1 MGAGSKRR
9 GSRSPAGASRRPQRP
24 GTDRGRG
31 NGRAHVPAAPV
42 PSLPDDAV
50 RIGEC
55 GRAHGLHGELRL
67 KSFTDDPAMLARYE
81 PLFDESGARCEITAM
96 RPAPGGAADLFI
108 ARIAGVDDRNA
119 AEALNRR
126 GLYTTR
132 AAVAAIDPP
141 EEDEFLL
148 ADLIGL
154 KAVTPL
160 GEMRGTV
167 VEVPDYG
174 AGTLIGIAPPREGD
188 GAVRAGARGET
199 VLLPFTRAFFPE
211 VDIAAGRIV
220 VDAPDDVF
228 APDFGDAPPDEAE

>member
-9 GSRSPAGASRRPQRP
+9 GSRPPAGASRRPARP
-24 GTDRGRG
+24 GMDRA
-31 NGRAHVPAAPV
+31 NGGARAKVSAAPAS
-42 PSLPDDAV
+42 SLPDDAV

-81 PLFDESGARCEITAM
+81 PLFDEGGKLRVIKAM
-96 RPAPGGAADLFI
+96 RPAPGGAADIFL
-108 ARIAGVDDRNA
+108 ARIEGVDDRNA
-119 AEALNRR
+119 AEALNRC

-132 AAVAAIDPP
+132 DALATLDPP

-174 AGTLIGIAPPREGD
+174 AGTLIGIAPVADANAP
-188 GAVRAGARGET
+188 VRAGARGNT

-211 VDIAAGRIV
+211 IDIADGRIV

-228 APDFGDAPPDEAE
+228 EADAGDLPPDEAE

>member
-9 GSRSPAGASRRPQRP
+9 GSRPPAGPSRRPARP
-24 GTDRGRG
+24 ATDRAGG
-31 NGRAHVPAAPV
+31 GARASVPAAPV
-42 PSLPDDAV
+42 STLPEDAV

-55 GRAHGLHGELRL
+55 GRAHGLYGELRL
-67 KSFTDDPAMLARYE
+67 KSFTGDPAMLARYE
-81 PLFDESGARCEITAM
+81 PLFDESGARRVIKAM
-96 RPAPGGAADLFI
+96 RPAPGGAADIFLV
-108 ARIAGVDDRNA
+108 RIEGVDDRNA

-132 AAVAAIDPP
+132 AALATLDPP

-154 KAVTPL
+154 KALTPQ
-160 GEMRGTV
+160 GEIRGMV

-174 AGTLIGIAPPREGD
+174 AGTLIGIAPPGD
-188 GAVRAGARGET
+188 GDTPVRAGARGET
-199 VLLPFTRAFFPE
+199 VLLPFTKAFFPE
-211 VDIAAGRIV
+211 IDIAGGRIV

-228 APDFGDAPPDEAE
+228 APDSGDAPPEEAE

>member
-9 GSRSPAGASRRPQRP
+9 GSRPPAGASRRAGDVRSAAPAAAP
-24 GTDRGRG
+24 T
-31 NGRAHVPAAPV
+31 VPA
-42 PSLPDDAV
+42 LPDDVV

-81 PLFDESGARCEITAM
+81 PLFDESGARRVIKAL
-96 RPAPGGAADLFI
+96 RPAPGGATDLFI

-132 AAVAAIDPP
+132 AALAMLDPP

-160 GEMRGTV
+160 GEIRGTV

-174 AGTLIGIAPPREGD
+174 AGTLIGIAPVTD
-188 GAVRAGARGET
+188 ANASVRAGARGDT
-199 VLLPFTRAFFPE
+199 VLLPFTKAFFPE
-211 VDIAAGRIV
+211 IDIAGGRIL

-228 APDFGDAPPDEAE
+228 EADSGDLPPDEAE

>member
-9 GSRSPAGASRRPQRP
+9 GSRPPAGPSRHPARP
-24 GTDRGRG
+24 GMDRAGG
-31 NGRAHVPAAPV
+31 DARANVPDAPV
-42 PSLPDDAV
+42 SSLPEDAV

-67 KSFTDDPAMLARYE
+67 KSFTEDPAMLARYE
-81 PLFDESGARCEITAM
+81 PLFDESGAQRVIKAL
-96 RPAPGGAADLFI
+96 RPAPGGAGDLFI
-108 ARIAGVDDRNA
+108 ARIAGVDNRNA
-119 AEALNRR
+119 AEALNRC

-132 AAVAAIDPP
+132 AALATLDPP

-154 KAVTPL
+154 KAVAPQ
-160 GEMRGTV
+160 GEIRGTV

-174 AGTLIGIAPPREGD
+174 AGTLIGIAPPGHGD
-188 GAVRAGARGET
+188 TPVRAGARGET

-211 VDIAAGRIV
+211 IDIAGGRIV
-220 VDAPDDVF
+220 VDAPDDAF
-228 APDFGDAPPDEAE
+228 APDSGDAPPDEAE

>member
-9 GSRSPAGASRRPQRP
+9 GSRPPAGLSRRAQ
-24 GTDRGRG
+24 DGRSS
-31 NGRAHVPAAPV
+31 APAPAAPV
-42 PSLPDDAV
+42 SALPEDAV

-55 GRAHGLHGELRL
+55 GRAHGLHGEVRL
-67 KSFTDDPAMLARYE
+67 KSFTEDPAMLAEYL
-81 PLFDESGARCEITAM
+81 PLFDEGGVARVITAM
-96 RPAPGGAADLFI
+96 RPAPGGASDLFI
-108 ARIAGVDDRNA
+108 ARIEGVDDRNA

-132 AAVAAIDPP
+132 AALATIDPP

-154 KAVTPL
+154 EAVTPD
-160 GEMRGTV
+160 GEIRGTV

-174 AGTLIGIAPPREGD
+174 AGTLIGIAPVTD
-188 GAVRAGARGET
+188 GQGQVRAGARGET
-199 VLLPFTRAFFPE
+199 VLLPFTKVFFPE
-211 VDIAAGRIV
+211 IDIAGGRII

-228 APDFGDAPPDEAE
+228 TPSTDDAPPPEEA

>member
-9 GSRSPAGASRRPQRP
+9 GSRPPAGASRRA
-24 GTDRGRG
+24 GDARG
-31 NGRAHVPAAPV
+31 AAPAAPV
-42 PSLPDDAV
+42 FALPEDAV

-55 GRAHGLHGELRL
+55 GRAHGLYGEVRL
-67 KSFTDDPAMLARYE
+67 KSFTEDPAMLAQYA
-81 PLFDESGARCEITAM
+81 PLFDERGVARVIKTL

-108 ARIAGVDDRNA
+108 ARIEGVDDRNA

-132 AAVAAIDPP
+132 AALATIDPP

-154 KAVTPL
+154 KAVTPD
-160 GEMRGTV
+160 GKIRGTI

-188 GAVRAGARGET
+188 GAVRAGARGDT
-199 VLLPFTRAFFPE
+199 VLLPFTKAFFPE
-211 VDIAAGRIV
+211 IDIAGGRII

-228 APDFGDAPPDEAE
+228 TPSADDAPPPEEA